1 MSGRV
6 PARETESA
14 RRDIGVESEAPSRM
28 STPEENVEIALD
40 ESYDDSARESAID
53 DLETAN
59 ECDRLA
65 DVVLDDDV
73 DDRYRKRALTG
84 LAHPQ
89 CTATLRTL
97 AGNGDLPQ
105 SMRERA
111 EELLD
116 DTVESAGAGP

>member
-1 MSGRV
+1 
-6 PARETESA
+6 
-14 RRDIGVESEAPSRM
+14 M

-40 ESYDDSARESAID
+40 ESNDDSARESAID

-65 DVVLDDDV
+65 DIVLDDNV
-73 DDRYRKRALTG
+73 DDRYREQALAS

-97 AGNGDLPQ
+97 AEDDDLPQ
-105 SMRERA
+105 SMRDRA

-116 DTVESAGAGP
+116 DTPESAGAGP

>member
-1 MSGRV
+1 M
-6 PARETESA
+6 SA
-14 RRDIGVESEAPSRM
+14 RRDIGVEFEPLSRM

-40 ESYDDSARESAID
+40 ESSDDSARESAID

-73 DDRYRKRALTG
+73 DDRYRGQALAS

-89 CTATLRTL
+89 CASTLRSL
-97 AGNGDLPQ
+97 AGNDDLPQ

-116 DTVESAGAGP
+116 DTPESAGAGP